1 MSRRWT
7 RAINIYH
14 ENIIR
19 MLRPHRRVQGAQPQ
33 PNFYSNP
40 FVLSYCLPF
49 FLTWTE
55 KQWPTHRC
63 ALWYFVCREKWIAVD
78 DDTIWLL
85 LRAKDLDT
93 ISIIIFNRSHR
104 TNVTS
109 GCVSLAV
116 IWYMFDWT
124 RDIGPGPGRDAF
136 NLFIQLHV
144 LQPLSYSYM
153 FNFFFCSSDILD
165 LGLMRKKC
173 MKEKS
178 SREWAEC
185 AYGHHARQDASS
197 EQQSYAR

>member
-144 LQPLSYSYM
+144 LQPLSYSYI
-153 FNFFFCSSDILD
+153 FNFFLFIWHSRSRFDE
-165 LGLMRKKC
+165 KKC